1 MREKKYHLYLTADE
15 QSKVIQSLID
25 LKNNLKMCIRDRY
38 KVWTCTKGR
47 VRLGSK
53 KILIRIIGLA
63 LSLSLVFSGQAG
75 TFHVFAEDMTVENPD
90 STGSGQGA
98 SQDEDYK
105 GALADLGEQLKDLQA
120 QQDAIQK
127 NINKAKSDKEKD
139 VYKRQVK
146 ISALEAIKHE

>member
-1 MREKKYHLYLTADE
+1 M
-15 QSKVIQSLID
+15 
-25 LKNNLKMCIRDRY
+25 
-38 KVWTCTKGR
+38 
-47 VRLGSK
+47 GSK

-120 QQDAIQK
+120 QQDQK
-127 NINKAKSDKEKD
+127 KLMRITPFLKS
-139 VYKRQVK
+139 VSVQP
-146 ISALEAIKHE
+146 ISVGMSLLWALFWEPIVFTIF